1 MERLLLDGK
10 IAVVT
15 GGAYGIGKAVVKNF
29 LKEGAIVA
37 LFDVNRLQIEKTI
50 EELSSS
56 SLRGYVVDV
65 RDREN
70 ISKSLSEVE
79 SELGNINTLV
89 SNAGINPEG
98 SVEKMDSQVWQETLD
113 VNLTGSFNMTQI
125 IGRKILKRGDKG
137 SITFVTSV
145 HTGQAFLDNGAYDA
159 SKGGLLTFMRTAA
172 VEWASKGIRVNA
184 VAPGAIYPTGI
195 TEKTLPEKVN
205 EISSKI
211 PLGRWGTPLEIAQ
224 VVSFLASD
232 LASYIVGAEI
242 RVDGGLSTV
251 SPLCVPF

>member
-15 GGAYGIGKAVVKNF
+15 GGAYGIGRAIVENF
-29 LKEGAIVA
+29 LKEGAVVA
-37 LFDVNRLQIEKTI
+37 IFDVNRSRIEKTI
-50 EELSSS
+50 EELSSPS
-56 SLRGYVVDV
+56 VRGYIVDV
-65 RDREN
+65 RDRQN
-70 ISKSLSEVE
+70 ISESLNQAE

-89 SNAGINPEG
+89 NNAGINPEG
-98 SVEKMDSQVWQETLD
+98 SVEDMDSKVWQETLD

-125 IGRKILKRGDKG
+125 FGRKMLKEGNKG

-145 HTGQAFLDNGAYDA
+145 HTGQAFLDNGAYDT

-172 VEWASKGIRVNA
+172 VEWAPKGIRVNA

-195 TEKTLPEKVN
+195 TEKTLPGKVD

-211 PLGRWGTPLEIAQ
+211 PLRRWGTPLEIAQ

-232 LASYIVGAEI
+232 CASYIVGTEI
-242 RVDGGLSTV
+242 RVDGGLSTI